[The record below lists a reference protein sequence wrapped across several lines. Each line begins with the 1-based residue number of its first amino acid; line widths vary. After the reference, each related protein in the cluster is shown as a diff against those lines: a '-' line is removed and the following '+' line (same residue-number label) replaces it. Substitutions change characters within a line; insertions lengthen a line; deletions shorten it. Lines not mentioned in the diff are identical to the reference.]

1 MAAGHHG
8 LANRDSLPG
17 EQVQVT
23 LVLDR
28 PPRVSELTID
38 EHPRAL
44 FGGQSVIPRGCVHSG
59 RQASRRRSPAQR
71 DRAIEQTATR
81 PAPDTRYRAGVGVT
95 ALIALFLAFD
105 SIIHILEIDASVESF
120 AELGYP
126 EGSAVAIGVLELAC
140 LALYVIPRTA
150 VLGTAVLGAVLLTGY
165 LGGAVSAHVRI
176 ESPLSSTTLFPV
188 YVGVAVWVGLYLRDP
203 RLRTLLAG

>member
-1 MAAGHHG
+1 
-8 LANRDSLPG
+8 
-17 EQVQVT
+17 VV
-23 LVLDR
+23 
-28 PPRVSELTID
+28 
-38 EHPRAL
+38 
-44 FGGQSVIPRGCVHSG
+44 
-59 RQASRRRSPAQR
+59 
-71 DRAIEQTATR
+71 
-81 PAPDTRYRAGVGVT
+81 VT

-188 YVGVAVWVGLYLRDP
+188 YSAWRCGWGCTCVTRASARSWPAEVPAE
-203 RLRTLLAG
+203 RLHRRGDLVPAARGR

>member
-1 MAAGHHG
+1 M
-8 LANRDSLPG
+8 
-17 EQVQVT
+17 
-23 LVLDR
+23 
-28 PPRVSELTID
+28 
-38 EHPRAL
+38 
-44 FGGQSVIPRGCVHSG
+44 
-59 RQASRRRSPAQR
+59 
-71 DRAIEQTATR
+71 EQTATR
-81 PAPDTRYRAGVGVT
+81 PAPDTRYRAGVVVT

-105 SIIHILEIDASVESF
+105 SIIHILEIDAAVESF

-150 VLGTAVLGAVLLTGY
+150 VLGAVLLTGY

-176 ESPLSSTTLFPV
+176 ESPLFSTTLFPV

>member
-1 MAAGHHG
+1 
-8 LANRDSLPG
+8 
-17 EQVQVT
+17 VV
-23 LVLDR
+23 
-28 PPRVSELTID
+28 
-38 EHPRAL
+38 
-44 FGGQSVIPRGCVHSG
+44 
-59 RQASRRRSPAQR
+59 
-71 DRAIEQTATR
+71 
-81 PAPDTRYRAGVGVT
+81 VT

-105 SIIHILEIDASVESF
+105 SIIHILEIDAAVESF

-150 VLGTAVLGAVLLTGY
+150 VLGAVLLTGY
-165 LGGAVSAHVRI
+165 LGGAVSAHARI

>member
-1 MAAGHHG
+1 
-8 LANRDSLPG
+8 
-17 EQVQVT
+17 VV
-23 LVLDR
+23 
-28 PPRVSELTID
+28 
-38 EHPRAL
+38 
-44 FGGQSVIPRGCVHSG
+44 
-59 RQASRRRSPAQR
+59 
-71 DRAIEQTATR
+71 
-81 PAPDTRYRAGVGVT
+81 VT

-150 VLGTAVLGAVLLTGY
+150 VLGAVLLTGI

-176 ESPLSSTTLFPV
+176 ESPLFSTTLFPV